1 MENRAHALMAGLF
14 VICLGAAALVVA
26 KWFKGDAIDYHHYQ
40 VITSES
46 VTGLNLQ
53 ASVYYRGVNI
63 GKVNRIYFDPENGQQ
78 IIIDIAIDGNIKLP
92 ENSYAQLGYQGI
104 TGLAYLQLRNDAHI
118 SPEALSEGAYIPMRP
133 SLLDEVTGH
142 GQNILNNVNELIIQ
156 LHQLLN
162 DDNQAQVSSILRNIE
177 KVTRSFD
184 GIANNL
190 QPSLESFTHLTRE
203 ASSLVGHL
211 DDLLAEINQ
220 SMQKVNEQGGIIDSL
235 TTTTQEMATTIPELR
250 KVSNGLIRNSQSLD
264 RILHQLE
271 ENPQMLLFGR
281 PPSLPGPGEDGFVAP
296 SGKTR

>member
-1 MENRAHALMAGLF
+1 
-14 VICLGAAALVVA
+14 
-26 KWFKGDAIDYHHYQ
+26 

-104 TGLAYLQLRNDAHI
+104 TGLAYVQLGNDTPV
-118 SPEALSEGAYIPMRP
+118 SPETLSEGAYIPMRP
-133 SLLDEVTGH
+133 SLLDEVAGY

-162 DDNQAQVSSILRNIE
+162 DENQAQVSSILRNIE
-177 KVTRSFD
+177 KVTRNFD

-190 QPSLESFTHLTRE
+190 QPGLESFTQLTRE

-250 KVSNGLIRNSQSLD
+250 KVSNGLMRNSQGLD

-296 SGKTR
+296 SGKNR